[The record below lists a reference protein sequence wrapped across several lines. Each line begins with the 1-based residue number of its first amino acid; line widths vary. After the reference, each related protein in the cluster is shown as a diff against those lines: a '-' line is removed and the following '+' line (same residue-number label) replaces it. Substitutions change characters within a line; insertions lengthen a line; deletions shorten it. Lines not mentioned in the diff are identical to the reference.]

1 MVNPPARMH
10 FGANIM
16 AHPSYCGLDFGTSN
30 STIGLMNGVQ
40 ANLVHVEGDETTIP
54 STLFFD
60 FEENSAH
67 FGRDAISTYMEGGE
81 GRMMRAL
88 KSVLGTSTMDESTM
102 IGKERKPFKAVL
114 GLFISHL
121 KRKAEHQ
128 SQQTIDKVVMG
139 RPVHFIDHDEK
150 ADKVAQDTLEEIARD
165 CGFVHVEFEY
175 EPVAAARDFAQ
186 SVTKEELALIIDIGG
201 GTSDFTILR
210 VSPDHALGQQNILAN
225 TGVHVGGTDFDRW
238 LSLARVMPLLGYQ
251 SPMIKEG
258 RLMPVGYYHD
268 LATWQK
274 INFLYD
280 HKTRSDLRNL
290 RREAKQPHLL
300 DRLIELLDL
309 REGHRL
315 ALAIENGKID
325 LSDKP
330 MTNIDLAFVEAGL
343 KAEMTQ
349 TDIMMSLDDGVAR
362 VRQTIQA
369 ALQQA
374 EITGDEIT
382 AVCLTGGSTKVP
394 FVRQSLLGLLPNAQ
408 VVQRDA
414 FGSVGT
420 GLVLEAHH
428 RFA

>member
-1 MVNPPARMH
+1 
-10 FGANIM
+10 M
-16 AHPSYCGLDFGTSN
+16 AYSSYCGLDFGTSN
-30 STIGLMNGVQ
+30 STIGLMQNDQ
-40 ANLVHVEGDETTIP
+40 ASLVPVEGLETTIP

-67 FGRDAISTYMEGGE
+67 FGRDAIHTYMEGGE
-81 GRMMRAL
+81 GRMMRSL
-88 KSVLGTSTMDESTM
+88 KSVLGTSTMNETTM

-114 GLFISHL
+114 GLFIAHL
-121 KRKAEHQ
+121 KVKAETAMQ
-128 SQQTIDKVVMG
+128 APLDQVVMG
-139 RPVHFIDHDEK
+139 RPVHFIDHDEA
-150 ADKVAQDTLEEIARD
+150 ADQIAQNTLEEIARE
-165 CGFVHVEFEY
+165 CGFKQVEFEF

-186 SVTKEELALIIDIGG
+186 SVTQEEVALIIDIGG

-210 VSPDHALGQQNILAN
+210 VLPDHALGQQDILAN
-225 TGVHVGGTDFDRW
+225 AGIHIGGTDFDRW

-251 SPMIKEG
+251 SPMLKQG

-280 HKTRSDLRNL
+280 HQTRADLRHL
-290 RREAKQPHLL
+290 RREAKEPHLL

-315 ALAIENGKID
+315 ALAVEEGKIA

-330 MTNIDLAFVEAGL
+330 MTKIDLGFLEKGL
-343 KAEMTQ
+343 KADMTQ
-349 TDIMMSLDDGVAR
+349 TDIMMALEDGVSK
-362 VRQTIQA
+362 VRQTIIKALDQA
-369 ALQQA
+369 Q
-374 EITGDEIT
+374 IKGDQIS

-394 FVRQSLLGLLPNAQ
+394 FVRQSLLGLLPNAK

-420 GLVLEAHH
+420 GLVLEALH

>member
-1 MVNPPARMH
+1 
-10 FGANIM
+10 M

-30 STIGLMNGVQ
+30 STIGLMSGVQ
-40 ANLVHVEGDETTIP
+40 AHLVPVEGNDTTIP

-88 KSVLGTSTMDESTM
+88 KSVLGTSTMEESTM

-128 SQQTIDKVVMG
+128 SQQNIDKVLMG

-150 ADKVAQDTLEEIARD
+150 ADRVAQDTLEEIARD
-165 CGFVHVEFEY
+165 CGFSHVEFEY

-210 VSPDHALGQQNILAN
+210 VSPDHALGQQDILAN

-238 LSLARVMPLLGYQ
+238 LGLARVMPLLGYQ
-251 SPMIKEG
+251 SPMLKEG

-280 HKTRSDLRNL
+280 HKTRNDLRNL
-290 RREAKQPHLL
+290 RREARQPQLI

-315 ALAIENGKID
+315 ALAIENGKIA
-325 LSDKP
+325 LSEKP
-330 MTNIDLAFVEAGL
+330 MTNINLTFIEAGL
-343 KAEMTQ
+343 MAEMTQ
-349 TDIMMSLDDGVAR
+349 TDIMMALDDGVAR
-362 VRQTIQA
+362 VRQTIEA

-374 EITGDEIT
+374 DVAGEQIT

-394 FVRQSLLGLLPNAQ
+394 FVRQSLLGLLPEAE